1 MEISLSPY
9 VLSPLK
15 RTLDIVLALLLLLL
29 SLPLW
34 AVVCLA
40 ILLEDGR
47 PIFYTQKRVGRGGR
61 PFTVYK
67 FRSMVKDAEK
77 HTGPVLATAD
87 DPRVT
92 RVGRFLRARAIDEMP
107 QWLNILCGQ
116 MSFVGPRPERPEI
129 VAEIVATCPEFAL
142 RHLLRP
148 GLTGPA
154 QVYGHYESD
163 PREKLVYD
171 LEYARTATLGQDL
184 RLILRSFGL
193 TFAARWQE
201 RQSHLAPDNQRRTL

>member
-1 MEISLSPY
+1 MDIDLSPY
-9 VLSPLK
+9 VLSPFK
-15 RTLDIVLALLLLLL
+15 RTLDFVLALLLLLL

-34 AVVCLA
+34 MVICLA

-47 PIFYTQKRVGRGGR
+47 PVFYTQKRVGRGGR
-61 PFTVYK
+61 AFTVYK

-77 HTGPVLATAD
+77 YTGPVLARQD

-92 RVGRFLRARAIDEMP
+92 RVGRFLRARAMDEMP
-107 QWLNILCGQ
+107 QWINILLGQ
-116 MSFVGPRPERPEI
+116 MSFVGPRPERPEL
-129 VAEIVATCPEFAL
+129 VEEILAGCPEFSL
-142 RHLLRP
+142 RHLIRP

-171 LEYARTATLGQDL
+171 LEYARTATFGQDL
-184 RLILRSFGL
+184 KLILRSFGL

-201 RQSHLAPDNQRRTL
+201 RQNHVAPDGQRRGI